1 MADDSYSGQR
11 IPFSRS
17 NFPGRVL
24 ESVELLQN
32 VSSSAPGTCD
42 VYSGGAPSRYVQGP
56 PAPES
61 RPQVTGYSNYEVMS
75 PMQSKCHPRLEN
87 MPYNHPGLLNF
98 VVGRATFHC
107 HLPNVQGLC
116 K

>member
-42 VYSGGAPSRYVQGP
+42 VYSWGAPSRYVQGP

-75 PMQSKCHPRLEN
+75 PMQSKCHPRLEK
-87 MPYNHPGLLNF
+87 YAVQSSRTTKFCCWACNF
-98 VVGRATFHC
+98 SLSLA
-107 HLPNVQGLC
+107 
-116 K
+116 